1 MLLTFN
7 KPFFLPVVIVNMSRI
22 LAIDYGLK
30 RTGIAVTDPLQIIV
44 SPLTTIPTKELF
56 DYLKEYFSTEDVELI
71 VFGDPKH
78 ADGQPTHVSEKV
90 HKFAQFLNKEL
101 PQMPIAFEDESF
113 SSVEAMQTILLSGAK
128 KKKRREKGIL
138 DKVSAAIILERY
150 LQRIGKY

>member
-1 MLLTFN
+1 
-7 KPFFLPVVIVNMSRI
+7 MSRI

-44 SPLTTIPTKELF
+44 SPLTTILTKELF
-56 DYLKEYFSTEDVELI
+56 DYLKEYLSSEKVEL
-71 VFGDPKH
+71 VVMGDPKH
-78 ADGQPTHVSEKV
+78 ADGNPTHVSEKV
-90 HKFAQFLNKEL
+90 HKFAQFLNKEFPNL
-101 PQMPIAFEDESF
+101 SIEFEDESF
-113 SSVEAMQTILLSGAK
+113 TSVEAMQTILMSGIK

>member
-1 MLLTFN
+1 
-7 KPFFLPVVIVNMSRI
+7 MSRI
-22 LAIDYGLK
+22 LAVDYGLK

-56 DYLKEYFSTEDVELI
+56 DYLKEYFSKEEVELV

-78 ADGQPTHVSEKV
+78 TDGHPTHVSEKV

-101 PQMPIAFEDESF
+101 PQMPIQFEDESF
-113 SSVEAMQTILLSGAK
+113 SSVEALQTILKSGAK

>member
-1 MLLTFN
+1 MLHTFL
-7 KPFFLPVVIVNMSRI
+7 KTIPLSSRYIAMSRI

-56 DYLKEYFSTEDVELI
+56 DYLKEYFSSEEVELV

-78 ADGQPTHVSEKV
+78 ADGNPTHVSEKV

-101 PQMPIAFEDESF
+101 PQIPIEFEDESF
-113 SSVEAMQTILLSGAK
+113 SSVEAMRTLLMSGAK

-150 LQRIGKY
+150 LHRIGKY

>member
-1 MLLTFN
+1 MHPTQQTILLFSRYS
-7 KPFFLPVVIVNMSRI
+7 IMSRI

-56 DYLKEYFSTEDVELI
+56 DYLKEYLSLEKVELI

-78 ADGQPTHVSEKV
+78 ADGQPTHVSDKV
-90 HKFAQFLNKEL
+90 HKFAKFLNKEL
-101 PQMPIAFEDESF
+101 PKIPIEFEDESF

>member
-1 MLLTFN
+1 
-7 KPFFLPVVIVNMSRI
+7 MSRI

-44 SPLTTIPTKELF
+44 SPLTTILTKELF
-56 DYLKEYFSTEDVELI
+56 DYLKEYLSSEKVEL
-71 VFGDPKH
+71 VVMGDPKH
-78 ADGQPTHVSEKV
+78 ADGNPTHVSEKV
-90 HKFAQFLNKEL
+90 HKFAQFLNKEFPNL
-101 PQMPIAFEDESF
+101 PIEFEDESF
-113 SSVEAMQTILLSGAK
+113 TSVEAMQTILMSGIK